1 MKMTTKGLH
10 FACLV
15 VANALG
21 DNEKQ
26 IAAISRERFGSTAL
40 PTRIAEAGGL
50 IALGHMKAEIAA
62 GGTVAANWAE
72 LLVDADAAAAEFF
85 ELVRERTLFGRIPG
99 FRRMPLRTRAIT
111 VSSGFTAAWTGE
123 GRAVPMS
130 SAVFAETTLPALKV
144 SSLTVQTRELLQGA
158 DSGAEALVRD
168 DMVGALATAINAS
181 FIDPNNSGIA
191 NVEPASVTESAPS
204 VAATG
209 DGLADLRALID
220 AFPGDLETAVL
231 VGSGESFAALHD
243 PLGLPRLG
251 VRGGEA
257 LGIPA
262 YATTA
267 AGSTVALID
276 PAGIAWG
283 ANETSVRTTREAS
296 IEMLDSN
303 LTGDSINVVPPT
315 AASTVSMWQSNS
327 VAIIADQAIAWEPA
341 RPSAAILEGV
351 GVS

>member
-1 MKMTTKGLH
+1 MTTKGIA
-10 FACLV
+10 FARLV
-15 VANALG
+15 IANALG
-21 DNEKQ
+21 KTDQQ
-26 IAAISRERFGSTAL
+26 IEAISRERFGDEAL
-40 PTRIAEAGGL
+40 ATRIAKAGG
-50 IALGHMKAEIAA
+50 IMVLGQVKAEIAA
-62 GGTVAANWAE
+62 GGTVTGNWAQ

-85 ELVRERTLFGRIPG
+85 ALVRERTLFGRIPG
-99 FRRMPLRTRAIT
+99 FRQMPLRTRAIT
-111 VSSGFTAAWTGE
+111 VSSGFTAAWLGE
-123 GRAVPMS
+123 GKAVPMS
-130 SAVFAETTLPALKV
+130 SAVFAATTLPALKV
-144 SSLTVQTRELLQGA
+144 SSLTVQTMELLEGA
-158 DSGAEALVRD
+158 DSGAEALIRD

-181 FIDPNNSGIA
+181 LIDPANAGIA

-209 DGLADLRALID
+209 DGLADLRLLID

-243 PLGLPRLG
+243 PIGLPRLG

-283 ANETSVRTTREAS
+283 ANETNVRTTREAS
-296 IEMLDSN
+296 IEMLDGG

-315 AASTVSMWQSNS
+315 AASTVSMWQTNS
-327 VAIIADQAIAWEPA
+327 VGIIADQAIAWEPA
-341 RPSAAILEGV
+341 RPSVAILEGV
-351 GVS
+351 DQS